1 MLGIIILNYNNYN
14 DTVKCVDS
22 IRNCGDFGEYKIYVV
37 DNCSVNES
45 YSVLNAKYESDS
57 GVKVILS
64 EKNGG
69 FSAGNNLG
77 FKIAVKDGCD
87 VLLCSNS
94 DVEYK
99 NGSIGFMLE
108 SLESDPTCA
117 VVGPKV
123 FNSDGSVQ
131 NRNKGI
137 MDYKVFIFKR
147 RGFEK
152 FDFKKRVKKYAYED
166 YDYSYPLKPSGMVSG
181 CCFMIRSGD
190 LQEIGW
196 LDENVFLYHEEDI
209 LGAKI
214 RKIGK
219 YALLDPRA
227 EIVHAEGKSTGKLTP
242 FLRYNALY
250 SGLYYL
256 KVYGNA
262 TKRQFNKA
270 CNVAKFLFF
279 VKALFDKDY
288 KKEYERLKASIKRLK
303 NIKDNDKVK
312 DND

>member
-14 DTVKCVDS
+14 DTVKCIDS

-37 DNCSVNES
+37 DNRSVNES
-45 YSVLNAKYESDS
+45 YGFLVEKYERDSD
-57 GVKVILS
+57 VKVILS
-64 EKNGG
+64 DKNGG
-69 FSAGNNLG
+69 FSAGNNIG
-77 FKIAVKDGCD
+77 FKIAVGDGCD
-87 VLLCSNS
+87 VLLCSNN

-99 NGSIGFMLE
+99 NGSIGYMLE
-108 SLESDPTCA
+108 SLNSDTACA

-123 FNSDGSVQ
+123 YNSDGTIQ

-137 MDYKVFIFKR
+137 LDYKTFIYKR
-147 RGFEK
+147 RLFEK
-152 FDFKKRVKKYAYED
+152 FDFKNRVKKYRYSD

-181 CCFMIRSGD
+181 CCFMIRSRD
-190 LQEIGW
+190 LQEVGW

-219 YALLDPRA
+219 YVLLDPRA
-227 EIVHAEGKSTGKLTP
+227 EIVHAEGKSTGKSTP
-242 FLRYNALY
+242 FLRYNTIY

-262 TKRQFNKA
+262 TKSQFNKA
-270 CNVAKFLFF
+270 CFVAKFLFF
-279 VKALFDKDY
+279 MKSLFDKEY
-288 KKEYERLKASIKRLK
+288 KKEYGRLKASIKRLK
-303 NIKDNDKVK
+303 SAEVNGRNV
-312 DND
+312 